1 MNRLDDIQRTFQ
13 ETIGPMVQITAQ
25 IWPEVEV
32 EGNAEVDPP
41 RNDQNEEPQK
51 DEEQAQDFSNEEQE
65 HQTQQEVQGGENEP
79 WESAHAQV
87 GLNIQE
93 EVIGLKQA
101 IETLTKVLTAKESL
115 TAPLTTVTATSNGE
129 VSPVSSISIAE
140 LTVAIHDAFEKAYN
154 EGGFL
159 YKATEE
165 DNKRLADCIVE
176 MLRDSIKTTT
186 PIMQETVRE
195 SVEEGSIHIQQK
207 VMESI
212 QDTSSGLLRMITNPS
227 KEHAGEI
234 ALITKSHLAPYFE
247 TLAKAVSRLAVLL
260 EVATNSPEH
269 AALGNAQLGITPTYT
284 LLMDIKQLLRT
295 IQYQI
300 SSGQKAL
307 NRAVMDIETS
317 LAQEIRINNE
327 NEAMARDYTRRLMK
341 MKHITL
347 QRIKNQSGETN
358 NQAMVDLI
366 EQGLD
371 LQIEFQEQYGGLT
384 NPDEWRIR
392 ESMNNSEYESQ
403 NQEPDDVIEEE
414 KEPSIAKR
422 KSPEI
427 QPVMEAHCES
437 ASVAEVQE
445 ELEALEEAEV
455 EMAIKMSMQDLEIQP
470 LDDLQSQIAEQAH
483 DTKPAALSNEELA
496 KMKKHEEDLLAQE
509 QVRRQEEQEQIERDV
524 AELIPENTSIL
535 NKNEKGTVSAQEENT
550 NSPAAKVQESKGD
563 QAYKEEVA
571 PGTPLMKMN
580 PNVVT
585 PKDLKTKVPVEE
597 EDAND
602 IKNMR
607 DIVAEA
613 QQEVSNLTTPNT
625 LGGPTTSM
633 EPHESDV
640 ETVTDGTNE
649 TDSSEKKHSS
659 EQNDSVS
666 SRTRRSKLK
675 H

>member
-1 MNRLDDIQRTFQ
+1 MQLRKYTPDPKWTTRCNGKYQIVANDPALLLSDGVDYTNLIQVAIKSTERTDTFIEELRTFG
-13 ETIGPMVQITAQ
+13 EIFA
-25 IWPEVEV
+25 PEHRFQLGEICQVMP
-32 EGNAEVDPP
+32 NLT
-41 RNDQNEEPQK
+41 
-51 DEEQAQDFSNEEQE
+51 EQPLQADGDNK
-65 HQTQQEVQGGENEP
+65 GGENEP

-87 GLNIQE
+87 GFNIQE

-101 IETLTKVLTAKESL
+101 IETLTKALTAKESL

-176 MLRDSIKTTT
+176 MLRDSINTTT

-341 MKHITL
+341 MKHTTL
-347 QRIKNQSGETN
+347 QRIKNQSGVTN

-371 LQIEFQEQYGGLT
+371 LQIKFQDNGSLT

-427 QPVMEAHCES
+427 QPVMEAHCK
-437 ASVAEVQE
+437 SVAEIQE

-470 LDDLQSQIAEQAH
+470 LDDLQSQIAEEAH

-496 KMKKHEEDLLAQE
+496 KMKKHEEDHLAQE

-563 QAYKEEVA
+563 HAYKEEVV

-585 PKDLKTKVPVEE
+585 PKDLKTKL
-597 EDAND
+597 
-602 IKNMR
+602 
-607 DIVAEA
+607 
-613 QQEVSNLTTPNT
+613 QTTSSTTP
-625 LGGPTTSM
+625 
-633 EPHESDV
+633 
-640 ETVTDGTNE
+640 
-649 TDSSEKKHSS
+649 
-659 EQNDSVS
+659 
-666 SRTRRSKLK
+666 
-675 H
+675 